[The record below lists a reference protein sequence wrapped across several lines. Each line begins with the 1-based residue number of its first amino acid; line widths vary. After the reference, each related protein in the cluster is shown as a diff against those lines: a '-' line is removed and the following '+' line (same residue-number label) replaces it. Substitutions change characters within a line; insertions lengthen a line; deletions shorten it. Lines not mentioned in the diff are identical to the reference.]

1 MSASGSP
8 DAGALAAQAEADAA
22 NAALATDESAPPV
35 GSGLELEASQ
45 VRYCT
50 FEKARLTA
58 LQGMVSDTNSTA
70 IDGFNA
76 RVNDYNSRC
85 GSFKYR
91 PSDLEGA
98 QAGAVRNAD
107 RITAE
112 AQTIARGWEQ

>member
-1 MSASGSP
+1 M
-8 DAGALAAQAEADAA
+8 
-22 NAALATDESAPPV
+22 

-58 LQGMVSDTNSTA
+58 LQGMVSDTNSAA

-76 RVNDYNSRC
+76 RVNDYNARC
-85 GSFKYR
+85 GSFRYR
-91 PSDLEGA
+91 PSDLDAA
-98 QAGAVRNAD
+98 QAVAVRDAD